1 MFLSGYFKGIVKLTT
16 SFFQEVSHLIFTW
29 QRCVLP
35 RKLSLTVYISRHP
48 YFTSAVLILWP
59 SFFFLFLI
67 IIFSIFLLFSGF
79 LIFVFLKWWSS
90 HRHSNWC
97 VAWATSNLNPSKH
110 FSISRAVNTIF
121 SFWQQNPMWYTF
133 QSAMPKN
140 ELSQTKATL
149 GVVSQGYT
157 VPFVSLLNP
166 KLSSTFLF
174 YPRDSSESSIQQ
186 EGNACLG
193 VQEVS
198 LDLVCLDFM
207 SLSSAAPCYP
217 CWQWQVPLSSARN
230 LLPTH

>member
-1 MFLSGYFKGIVKLTT
+1 MTEVCTTQKTFSHCLYLQTSLFHFSRPDPLT
-16 SFFQEVSHLIFTW
+16 I
-29 QRCVLP
+29 
-35 RKLSLTVYISRHP
+35 
-48 YFTSAVLILWP
+48 
-59 SFFFLFLI
+59 FFFLLFLI

-198 LDLVCLDFM
+198 LDLVCLDYM

-217 CWQWQVPLSSARN
+217 GWQWQVPLSSARN